1 MSRSHRVYGLFIVL
15 AVMIATLGLS
25 LPAPA
30 QAQTCETAHVVR
42 AGENLFRIGLAYGY
56 SWVVLQRYNGLP
68 NPNLIRVGQ
77 IICIPPRSP
86 APIVPP
92 IVPTVVPPIVVPPA
106 VYYPPPGVFP
116 AISFN
121 TRTAGIGDTIV
132 ISGVRFPGNST
143 VDIFIAPRVPGV
155 PPVYPS
161 VASGTATVNPDG
173 TLTTN
178 FTIPAEVG
186 GVPLRGGSFS
196 ILVRARGS
204 GFFGFNFVVNPR
216 P

>member
-1 MSRSHRVYGLFIVL
+1 MSRFRRLSSLL
-15 AVMIATLGLS
+15 IALTVVSVALGLS
-25 LPAPA
+25 APMPVQA
-30 QAQTCETAHVVR
+30 QACAIVHVVR
-42 AGENLFRIGLAYGY
+42 PGENLFRIGLTYGY
-56 SWVVLQRYNGLP
+56 SWTVLQRYNGLP
-68 NPNLIRVGQ
+68 NPNYIRAGQ
-77 IICIPPRSP
+77 ILCIPPRP
-86 APIVPP
+86 DAPPVV
-92 IVPTVVPPIVVPPA
+92 VPTPPVVPPA

-132 ISGVRFPGNST
+132 INGVRFPGNST
-143 VDIFIAPRVPGV
+143 VDIFIAPRIPGV
-155 PPVYPS
+155 PPVYPP
-161 VASGTATVNPDG
+161 VASGTATVNADG
-173 TLTTN
+173 TFSAP

-204 GFFGFNFVVNPR
+204 GFYGFNFVVNPR